1 MKILENAFES
11 RFCSLRRWG
20 IATLFAG
27 VLPCLSFSAE
37 PGTLDAKAI
46 GQASGA
52 DATSTTDGVV
62 RIGWARTDVVVT
74 VDGMK
79 LPPAAGLG
87 SWAAFAPMGPD
98 AMVMGDTVVFEDE
111 VDAAMD
117 AAFAHG
123 LSVTALHNHFFH
135 DTPKVYF
142 MHIAGQ
148 GKPEPL
154 ASDVKAVWDAIRA
167 VRSANSQPAGNFGG
181 STPTSGHVTAELVAK
196 IVGQPATD
204 TQGVAKVTIGRT
216 GTMAG
221 MAVGG
226 SMGLTTW
233 AAFSGNDT
241 LAAMDGDFMM
251 TAAEVQPV
259 LHALRKA
266 GVHVVALHSHM
277 IGEQPDFY
285 FTHFWGTGSVQSL
298 AQAFRA
304 ALDAQASAKQT

>member
-1 MKILENAFES
+1 LS
-11 RFCSLRRWG
+11 

-27 VLPCLSFSAE
+27 VLPCLSLSAQ
-37 PGTLDAKAI
+37 PGTLDAKGI

-62 RIGWARTDVVVT
+62 RIAWARTDVVVT

-142 MHIAGQ
+142 MHIAGR
-148 GKPEPL
+148 GSPEPL
-154 ASDVKAVWDAIRA
+154 ASAVKAVWDAIRA
-167 VRSANSQPAGNFGG
+167 VRSANSQPAGSFGG
-181 STPTSGHVTAELVAK
+181 STPTSGHVTADLVAK
-196 IVGQPATD
+196 VAGQPAMD
-204 TQGVAKVTIGRT
+204 TQGVAKVTIGGK
-216 GTMAG
+216 GTMGG
-221 MAVGG
+221 MVVGG

-233 AAFSGNDT
+233 AAFSGSDELT
-241 LAAMDGDFMM
+241 AVDGDFMM
-251 TAAEVQPV
+251 TAAEIQPGNRV
-259 LHALRKA
+259 LEIGAGQFGA
-266 GVHVVALHSHM
+266 AQIGVH
-277 IGEQPDFY
+277 
-285 FTHFWGTGSVQSL
+285 GS
-298 AQAFRA
+298 
-304 ALDAQASAKQT
+304 LDLQKVC